1 MDERLKREGIKSHK
15 QRVEEYNKYLSNL
28 SEHHDMYVQKTI
40 LSSGVMML
48 TNSAGLVS
56 DLANTCHPGEL
67 GVIIVCFVFIL
78 FLLAFLV
85 CGRYMCCVVGQIF
98 VCASSMCV

>member
-67 GVIIVCFVFIL
+67 GVIIVCFVL
-78 FLLAFLV
+78 F
-85 CGRYMCCVVGQIF
+85 
-98 VCASSMCV
+98 SSCLHF

>member
-28 SEHHDMYVQKTI
+28 SEHHDMYVQKII
-40 LSSGVMML
+40 LLSGVMML

-67 GVIIVCFVFIL
+67 GIIYRLLCFIL
-78 FLLAFLV
+78 FPLV
-85 CGRYMCCVVGQIF
+85 F
-98 VCASSMCV
+98 F